1 MVNGLEVIER
11 LASSNTCDQNDERMM
26 EAILHKMDF
35 PRAKVT
41 CGIVYLEGRGTL
53 EAPPASI
60 HQIARM
66 ILDAINKL

>member
-1 MVNGLEVIER
+1 
-11 LASSNTCDQNDERMM
+11 
-26 EAILHKMDF
+26 MDF

>member
-11 LASSNTCDQNDERMM
+11 LASSDACDQNDERMM

-35 PRAKVT
+35 PHAKVT